1 MVSIDRA
8 APPRFPWTTPGGVLP
23 VAIAVSAT
31 VVAGY
36 AASTLE
42 TPVASEVGLVAV
54 LPPAYWIG
62 MVTINVIFALSL
74 RRRRPNPWLLAVLL
88 GCLVVA
94 LYGAAS
100 LASPVPRAEVA
111 WRHIGIADN
120 LLRTGQLDPTLD
132 AYFNW
137 PGFFALLAV
146 LSSATGLPPAQL
158 ALWAPVVNALLWLG
172 AVGLVVRTL
181 TTDRRL
187 VWLTLWLFCLGNWID
202 QDYLAPQ
209 AFGFFLYLVV
219 LALLLNFL
227 GAKTTPGSSWSPAG
241 RSAWWCARLPT
252 YPVAARRVAALLV
265 VIVLTAAI
273 VISHQLTPF
282 MLLAAVTALVV
293 SGRVWAS
300 TLPLVIAVM
309 VVVWLAYPASTYL
322 AGHPPLFING
332 VEAAAAAN
340 VSERLAGTAGHIFVV
355 RVRMLLTITIWIL
368 AAAGVLIMRMRGP
381 HDARP
386 MVLVLAAAPFALLP
400 AQSYGGEMLMRVNL
414 FSLPFTAFLA
424 ASALLTLQPALDR
437 IRVVALAVL
446 CSVLTVTS
454 VSSRYGNAQ
463 FDMFTAAEID
473 ATKRL
478 YELGPAD
485 AMLIAGGHPTPWRYR
500 EYEQHRYRTVH
511 DICEPMPDAAA
522 GCAQLV
528 HASARREQSGAMV
541 LLNRAARSSLV
552 MQGAMSS
559 TVIDGMEASL
569 ARLPGVSLVFEN
581 EEARIYR
588 IEPYRQVGS

>member
-1 MVSIDRA
+1 MA
-8 APPRFPWTTPGGVLP
+8 QPRFTWTVPEGILP
-23 VAIAVSAT
+23 AVIAVSAT

-36 AASTLE
+36 TASTLE
-42 TPVASEVGLVAV
+42 TPITSEVGLVAV

-62 MVTINVIFALSL
+62 IVTLNVIFAVSL
-74 RRRRPNPWLLAVLL
+74 GRGRPNPWLPAVLL

-100 LASPVPRAEVA
+100 LATPVPRAEVA
-111 WRHIGIADN
+111 WRHIGIADT
-120 LLRTGQLDPTLD
+120 LLRNGQLDPGLD

-146 LSSATGLPPAQL
+146 LSSATGLPPMQL
-158 ALWAPVVNALLWLG
+158 ALWAPVVNALLWL
-172 AVGLVVRTL
+172 AALGLVVRTL

-187 VWLTLWLFCLGNWID
+187 VWLTLWLFCLANWID

-227 GAKTTPGSSWSPAG
+227 GARTSPGWSWSPAG
-241 RSAWWCARLPT
+241 RLGWWRERLPT
-252 YPVAARRVAALLV
+252 DPLAARRVAALLV
-265 VIVLTAAI
+265 VTVLAVVIV
-273 VISHQLTPF
+273 VSHQLTPF
-282 MLLAAVTALVV
+282 MLLASVTALVAT
-293 SGRVWAS
+293 GRVWAS
-300 TLPLVIAVM
+300 ALPLVIAVM
-309 VVVWLAYPASTYL
+309 VIAWLVYPASTYL
-322 AGHPPLFING
+322 AGHPPLFVNG

-340 VSERLAGTAGHIFVV
+340 VSERLAGTAGHLLVV
-355 RVRMLLTITIWIL
+355 RIRILLTGTIWIL
-368 AAAGVLIMRMRGP
+368 AAAGVLIARRRGP

-386 MVLVLAAAPFALLP
+386 VVLVLAAAPFALLP

-424 ASALLTLQPALDR
+424 ASALLAMQPVLNH

-446 CSVLTVTS
+446 CSVLAVAS

-473 ATKRL
+473 AAKRL

-500 EYEQHRYRTVH
+500 EYEQHRYRTVQ
-511 DICEPMPDAAA
+511 DICESAPDAAI
-522 GCAQLV
+522 CAQLV

-541 LLNRAARSSLV
+541 LLNRAVKSSLV
-552 MQGAMSS
+552 MQGAMSDIE
-559 TVIDGMEASL
+559 IDGMEKTL
-569 ARLPGVSLVFEN
+569 ARLPGVSKAFEN
-581 EEARIYR
+581 EDARIYR
-588 IEPYRQVGS
+588 IEPYRQVG

>member
-1 MVSIDRA
+1 MVSVDGTA
-8 APPRFPWTTPGGVLP
+8 LPRSRWTVPAGVRP
-23 VAIAVSAT
+23 AVIAVLAT

-36 AASTLE
+36 AASTVE
-42 TPVASEVGLVAV
+42 VPVNSEVGLVAV
-54 LPPAYWIG
+54 LPSAYWIG
-62 MVTINVIFALSL
+62 IVTLNVVFALSL
-74 RRRRPNPWLLAVLL
+74 GRRTPSAWLPAVLL
-88 GCLVVA
+88 GCQVVV

-111 WRHIGIADN
+111 WRHIGIADT
-120 LLRTGQLDPTLD
+120 LLRNGQLDPNLD

-146 LSSATGLPPAQL
+146 LSSATGLPPEQL
-158 ALWAPVVNALLWLG
+158 ALWAPVVNAMLWL
-172 AVGLVVRTL
+172 AALGLVVRTL

-219 LALLLNFL
+219 LALLLTFL
-227 GAKTTPGSSWSPAG
+227 GARTTPSASWSPAG
-241 RSAWWCARLPT
+241 RWAWWCDRLPT
-252 YPVAARRVAALLV
+252 DPVPARRVAALLV
-265 VIVLTAAI
+265 VVLLAVAI

-282 MLLAAVTALVV
+282 MLLTAMTLLVAT
-293 SGRVWAS
+293 GRIWAS
-300 TLPLVIAVM
+300 ALPLVIAVM
-309 VVVWLAYPASTYL
+309 VVIWLAYPASTYL

-340 VSERLAGTAGHIFVV
+340 VSERLAGAPGHVFVV
-355 RVRMLLTITIWIL
+355 RVRILFTGTIWIL
-368 AAAGVLIMRMRGP
+368 AVVGVLIAHKRGP

-386 MVLVLAAAPFALLP
+386 VVLALAAGPFALLP

-424 ASALLTLQPALDR
+424 ASALLALRPRLDT
-437 IRVVALAVL
+437 IRVGALCVL
-446 CSVLTVTS
+446 CSLFAAAS
-454 VSSRYGNAQ
+454 AGSRYGNAQ

-478 YELGPAD
+478 YDLGPAN
-485 AMLIAGGHPTPWRYR
+485 AMLIAAGHPTPWRYR
-500 EYEQHRYRTVH
+500 EYEQHRYRTVQ
-511 DICEPMPDAAA
+511 DICEPAVDERD
-522 GCAQLV
+522 CAQLV
-528 HASARREQSGAMV
+528 HASARRELRGAMV
-541 LLNRAARSSLV
+541 MLNRAAKSSLI
-552 MQGAMSS
+552 MQGVMSS
-559 TVIDGMEASL
+559 AEIDGTEASL

-581 EEARIYR
+581 EDARIYR